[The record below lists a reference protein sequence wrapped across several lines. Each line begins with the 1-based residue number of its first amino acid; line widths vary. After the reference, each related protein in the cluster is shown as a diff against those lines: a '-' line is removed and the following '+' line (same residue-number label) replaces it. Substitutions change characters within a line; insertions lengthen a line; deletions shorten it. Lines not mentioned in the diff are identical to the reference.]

1 MATQI
6 STLNG
11 ENSARSG
18 PKMSGVGDEG
28 KLFVGALS
36 RETTVE
42 SLKTYFSIYG
52 EVSDCNVKIDQITK
66 RPRGFGFVQF
76 KDPTCAQRVLDEGP
90 HVIDGKKVDPKK
102 ASPQGRPHNSTKTK
116 KIFVGGLKPDTPDE
130 IVRNYFSQY
139 GTVVDVDLVK
149 EKETNRRRGF
159 CFVEFDNEDVV
170 DMVMQ
175 KQYHDLAQGI
185 KVEVKPALS
194 KEQQAAK
201 KAQEMGGY
209 RGVGRGMVGASFGYG
224 VPATGYSQYQTPTV
238 LYQAT
243 DPAGAAPAYS
253 IGYPPGY
260 SQPGAVAASPYGS
273 VAGYEVQPAQS
284 FAAVRYP
291 EVAGRG
297 YGAGPGVGT
306 PGAASARYHPYS
318 R

>member
-6 STLNG
+6 STING
-11 ENSARSG
+11 DNSTRSAS
-18 PKMSGVGDEG
+18 KMSGVGDEG

-42 SLKTYFSIYG
+42 SLQQYFSIYG
-52 EVSDCNVKIDQITK
+52 EVVDCNVKIDQITK
-66 RPRGFGFVQF
+66 RSRGFGFVQF
-76 KDPTCAQRVLDEGP
+76 KEASSAQRVLKEGP

-102 ASPQGRPHNSTKTK
+102 AAPQGKPHNSTRTK

-139 GTVVDVDLVK
+139 GAVVDIDLVK

-159 CFVEFDNEDVV
+159 CFVEFDSEDVV
-170 DMVMQ
+170 DLVMQ

-185 KVEVKPALS
+185 KVEVKPALT

-201 KAQEMGGY
+201 KAHEMGGF
-209 RGVGRGMVGASFGYG
+209 RGLGRGMVGASFGYG
-224 VPATGYSQYQTPTV
+224 VPAASYGQYQTPTV
-238 LYQAT
+238 LYQTA
-243 DPAGAAPAYS
+243 DPSAAGPAYS

-260 SQPGAVAASPYGS
+260 SQPGAVAASPY
-273 VAGYEVQPAQS
+273 AGVPGYDVQPAQS
-284 FAAVRYP
+284 FATVRYP
-291 EVAGRG
+291 VAGRG
-297 YGAGPGVGT
+297 YGVGN
-306 PGAASARYHPYS
+306 PGANARYHPYA